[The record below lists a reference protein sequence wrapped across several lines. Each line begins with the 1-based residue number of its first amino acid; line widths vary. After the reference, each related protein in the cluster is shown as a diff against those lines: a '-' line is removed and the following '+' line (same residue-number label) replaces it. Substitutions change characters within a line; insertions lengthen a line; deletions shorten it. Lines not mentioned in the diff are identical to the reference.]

1 MICAFGFVVF
11 AQPLSQAMDLDPRN
25 GILSGI
31 EAHRAIE
38 HLNRDVI
45 FLDLVGFA
53 CEILRAKILQQT
65 RQPWRTHEG
74 RRLKYGLDLGP

>member
-1 MICAFGFVVF
+1 
-11 AQPLSQAMDLDPRN
+11 MDLDPRN

-53 CEILRAKILQQT
+53 CKILRAKILQQT
-65 RQPWRTHEG
+65 RESW
-74 RRLKYGLDLGP
+74 